1 MQYHLGHGLHNE
13 LIQPATAGTTRRMNT
28 VAMTPLP
35 RLLDG
40 NRNCAALAPRQR
52 HRYRGGPLV
61 PGLCESRDGPGGVHH
76 GVMLFND
83 DVNGQ

>member
-1 MQYHLGHGLHNE
+1 MQYHLGHGLHTE

-40 NRNCAALAPRQR
+40 NRNCAAMERAVLPRKAQQ
-52 HRYRGGPLV
+52 HIPLPREAAV
-61 PGLCESRDGPGGVHH
+61 EREAMQPLPLPRDG
-76 GVMLFND
+76 
-83 DVNGQ
+83 

>member
-61 PGLCESRDGPGGVHH
+61 RPSHDFVG
-76 GVMLFND
+76 MLTSND
-83 DVNGQ
+83 EDVLW